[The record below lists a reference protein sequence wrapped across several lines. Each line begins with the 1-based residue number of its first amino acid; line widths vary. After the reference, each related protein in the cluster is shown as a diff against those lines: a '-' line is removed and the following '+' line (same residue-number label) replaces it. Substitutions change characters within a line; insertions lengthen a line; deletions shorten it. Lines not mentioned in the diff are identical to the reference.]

1 MPTTS
6 QKLASIGAV
15 FVGLIEGWA
24 TLLPVQFA
32 QTFHINDISL
42 LEFQIGFG
50 VTFVLFMIFTVW
62 VLSRPEKPS
71 QVGPSVE
78 PTSPHPPPPMDDSP
92 FSEEQPIYTAHGQT
106 DAASGIFTLTC
117 DFIVGPFTE
126 FPFPSSMD
134 MDLKIWPM
142 LRGGP
147 ELTVHF
153 QCAHDGRTFEP
164 RGSEDLTNAKAALPI
179 ENRTPHGFIKMTR
192 SDAVRAAYS
201 GADATKPSFVDFAYQ
216 LTQFH

>member
-1 MPTTS
+1 LPTTR
-6 QKLASIGAV
+6 QEWASIGV
-15 FVGLIEGWA
+15 VLVGLVEGWA
-24 TLLPVQFA
+24 TLLPIQFA
-32 QTFHINDISL
+32 QTFHIDDISL

-50 VTFVLFMIFTVW
+50 VTFVLFIIFAVW

-78 PTSPHPPPPMDDSP
+78 PTSPPPLPPVDDSP
-92 FSEEQPIYTAHGQT
+92 FSEEQPIYTVHGRT
-106 DAASGIFTLTC
+106 NGASGIFTLTD
-117 DFIVGPFTE
+117 DFAVVPFTE
-126 FPFPSSMD
+126 FPFPFD
-134 MDLKIWPM
+134 MDLKVWPM

-153 QCAHDGRTFEP
+153 QCAHDGKTFEP

-179 ENRTPHGFIKMTR
+179 ENRTPHEFIKMTR
-192 SDAVRAAYS
+192 NDEVRVAYS

-216 LTQFH
+216 LTQSD